1 MIRSGFFDI
10 HTVIPWW
17 AHWVF
22 KLILSSRCL
31 EITQLD
37 VFTKKQ
43 VHLFCG
49 LHFQWRFNATIFLWF
64 WKNVLLK
71 ISLHFLRFMLASPS
85 NLSLNFFFTVFLLFL
100 GRKHKWVLQERQVP
114 RSAQSKIPNDVSCFW
129 GKVKLTCYSPHDI
142 SYVILLHDK
151 FVQFDWLR
159 AVVFQLNLKYL
170 HVKITNLFG
179 VAVYCLHVCDIW
191 HKDHLRYFKIV
202 SQISHA

>member
-1 MIRSGFFDI
+1 MISRQSYHGEYTRFLNWFCLRGVWKSHNLTYLLKWSINKSKNKCIYFVDCI
-10 HTVIPWW
+10 
-17 AHWVF
+17 
-22 KLILSSRCL
+22 SSEDL
-31 EITQLD
+31 MQQ
-37 VFTKKQ
+37 F
-43 VHLFCG
+43 
-49 LHFQWRFNATIFLWF
+49 FLWF

-71 ISLHFLRFMLASPS
+71 ISLHFWRFMLASPS

-129 GKVKLTCYSPHDI
+129 GKVKLTCYYSLHDI

-159 AVVFQLNLKYL
+159 AVVFQLNLKCL

-179 VAVYCLHVCDIW
+179 
-191 HKDHLRYFKIV
+191 IV
-202 SQISHA
+202 SILFICMWYLA